1 MRKFLAVT
9 AIALALAAP
18 AHATIIG
25 TFGVNPT
32 SAAGAFS
39 NDPLGP
45 GVGGLFTDQF
55 TFDLVGGPQFIT
67 VATASNTF
75 AIGGI
80 TGPFGIQN
88 FAASI
93 WQTTDAI
100 IGNGD
105 DVLRFGP
112 QAATLCASGLC
123 QELNGVGLVNTGHY
137 YLQVSGNAG
146 TLAGYGGNLSVAAV
160 PGPIVGAG
168 LPGIFAACIGLWGL
182 AMKRRRRNGLVT

>member
-1 MRKFLAVT
+1 VLLT
-9 AIALALAAP
+9 AATTHAA
-18 AHATIIG
+18 TIG

-45 GVGGLFTDQF
+45 GIGGIFTDQF
-55 TFDLVGGPQFIT
+55 TFDLVGGPQFVT

-75 AIGGI
+75 AFGGR

-123 QELNGVGLVNTGHY
+123 QELNA
-137 YLQVSGNAG
+137 SGQQRRPLLSRSRNADP
-146 TLAGYGGNLSVAAV
+146 AG
-160 PGPIVGAG
+160 
-168 LPGIFAACIGLWGL
+168 
-182 AMKRRRRNGLVT
+182 